1 MHSPHRKASAIFLT
15 LLILLSPMLASA
27 SNMTRATSVWSG
39 TVSLPEG
46 YHVGANEVL
55 VIQAGTDVLIG
66 ESERLVV
73 DGRLTVEGS
82 ISSPVSIQSISGDH
96 EGIQFNSSSKGKNSV
111 LENLTITDSEYG
123 VTIFG
128 SDPEMN
134 NLTVINADRV
144 SVDLFD
150 GASPV
155 IRDLV
160 IQGGGQD
167 IHGTTLSWRYGIGLS
182 FGSGSAPIVLNA
194 QIDGLITRGVNVWAN
209 GGGLLDGM
217 VVSNI
222 TGATLAAAAGIWV
235 EDSIPLFT
243 ETQVKRSD
251 NGVIVRHQSPGF
263 VTRPTFIG
271 LEVEDSQNLSL
282 IHI

>member
-96 EGIQFNSSSKGKNSV
+96 EGIQFNSSSKG
-111 LENLTITDSEYG
+111 
-123 VTIFG
+123 
-128 SDPEMN
+128 
-134 NLTVINADRV
+134 
-144 SVDLFD
+144 
-150 GASPV
+150 
-155 IRDLV
+155 
-160 IQGGGQD
+160 
-167 IHGTTLSWRYGIGLS
+167 
-182 FGSGSAPIVLNA
+182 
-194 QIDGLITRGVNVWAN
+194 
-209 GGGLLDGM
+209 
-217 VVSNI
+217 
-222 TGATLAAAAGIWV
+222 
-235 EDSIPLFT
+235 
-243 ETQVKRSD
+243 
-251 NGVIVRHQSPGF
+251 
-263 VTRPTFIG
+263 
-271 LEVEDSQNLSL
+271 
-282 IHI
+282 